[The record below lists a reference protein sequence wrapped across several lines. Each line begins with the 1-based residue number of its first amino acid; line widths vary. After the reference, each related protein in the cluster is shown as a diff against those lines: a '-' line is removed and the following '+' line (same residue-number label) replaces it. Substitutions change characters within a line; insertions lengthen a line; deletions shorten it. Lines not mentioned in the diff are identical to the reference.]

1 MRVPRL
7 VAVVLWLTVAALA
20 VAGFAAFSPQSTP
33 EPTTTTTTTTLP
45 ARGSA
50 TGQVMARA
58 LAAGL
63 RSTSDT
69 TVEPTDGIVLDSLLS
84 ERTPLPPPPLETTTT
99 TTLPVAPLT
108 TTPPVAALTES
119 ATTTTT
125 DPRGTPLSEEEARSI
140 IALFFK
146 PADVDTALKIAE
158 CESTLYPNNVNS
170 SSGASGLFQH
180 LPKYWAKRSAAAGWA
195 GADIFDP
202 YANTAVAAWL
212 RYDAGGWSHWTCYR
226 G

>member
-7 VAVVLWLTVAALA
+7 VAVALWLTVAALA

-45 ARGSA
+45 VRGAA

-63 RSTSDT
+63 RSARETQDEDT
-69 TVEPTDGIVLDSLLS
+69 QSIVLDSLLS
-84 ERTPLPPPPLETTTT
+84 QRDPLPPPSDSTTTST
-99 TTLPVAPLT
+99 TAAPAVAVEQTIP
-108 TTPPVAALTES
+108 S
-119 ATTTTT
+119 TTTTT
-125 DPRGTPLSEEEARSI
+125 DSRGAPLTDEQARSI

-146 PADVDTALKIAE
+146 PGDVDTALKIAK
-158 CESTLYPNNVNS
+158 CESTLYPNNING

-180 LPKYWAKRSAAAGWA
+180 LPKYWAERSKAAGWEN
-195 GADIFDP
+195 ADILDP

-212 RYDAGGWSHWTCYR
+212 VYQDGGWSHWTCYH

>member
-7 VAVVLWLTVAALA
+7 VAVVLWLTVAVLA

-45 ARGSA
+45 VRGSA

-63 RSTSDT
+63 QSTSAT
-69 TVEPTDGIVLDSLLS
+69 TIEPTDRIVLNSLLS
-84 ERTPLPPPPLETTTT
+84 ESAPLSPQPLAATTTT
-99 TTLPVAPLT
+99 TT
-108 TTPPVAALTES
+108 
-119 ATTTTT
+119 TTTTAPPVSTLT
-125 DPRGTPLSEEEARSI
+125 DPATTSTTDSRGVPLSKEEARSI

-158 CESTLYPNNVNS
+158 CESTLYPDNVNS
-170 SSGASGLFQH
+170 LSGASGLFQH

-212 RYDAGGWSHWTCYR
+212 RYDAGGWSHWTCYN